1 MPGGARVEVAA
12 LVRDVA
18 DRYAGLPSTRGVA
31 LAGSSASGLAS
42 RDSDI
47 DLYIYANPEISV
59 ADRARIAR
67 VGASRSEIDN
77 RFFEP
82 GDEWVDAAT
91 GVTVD
96 VMFRDPSWIEEQLDR
111 VLVRHV
117 ASVGYS
123 TCFWHNIRSSEP
135 LFDRHGWLAA
145 LKRRAELPYPEEL
158 RRAVVA
164 KNHPILRDH
173 LSSFLHQ
180 LERAVVRSDLV
191 SVNHRVAALLAS
203 WFDVLF
209 ALNREPHPGEKRL
222 AEIAEARCPLRPADL
237 ARRVS
242 DLVSAAGVSGSE
254 VVIRAS
260 HLVDALDELLRAE
273 GLLF

>member
-1 MPGGARVEVAA
+1 MAGGARVEVAA
-12 LVRDVA
+12 LVQDVA
-18 DRYAGLPSTRGVA
+18 GRYAALPSTRAVA
-31 LAGSSASGLAS
+31 LAGSSTSGLAS
-42 RDSDI
+42 RDSDV
-47 DLYIYANPEISV
+47 DLYVYATPEISG

-96 VMFRDPSWIEEQLDR
+96 VMFRDPSWIEEQLAR

-123 TCFWHNIRSSEP
+123 TCFWYNVRSSEL

-145 LKRRAELPYPEEL
+145 LKRRAEVPYPEEL

-173 LSSFLHQ
+173 LSSFLRQ
-180 LERAVVRSDLV
+180 LERAVVRRDFV

-209 ALNREPHPGEKRL
+209 ALNREPHPGEKRIV
-222 AEIAEARCPLRPADL
+222 EIAEARCPLRPPDL
-237 ARRVS
+237 ARRVN
-242 DLVSAAGVSGSE
+242 DLESAIGVSGRE

-260 HLVDALDELLRAE
+260 RLVDALDELLRAE